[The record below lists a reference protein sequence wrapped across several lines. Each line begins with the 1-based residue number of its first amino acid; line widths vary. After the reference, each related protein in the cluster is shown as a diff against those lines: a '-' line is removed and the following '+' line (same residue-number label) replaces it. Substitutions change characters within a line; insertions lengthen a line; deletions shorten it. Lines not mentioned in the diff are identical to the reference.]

1 VLLLYWLYRLGWL
14 RRPLHKP
21 IVLLLALI
29 QKVISAFTFQVATG
43 TMVENIIADMVAII
57 AIITVITMTA
67 AIIDIISATGI
78 TMTGDMADI
87 VTITAGMAMVGIV
100 TMVIAITINSEDT

>member
-1 VLLLYWLYRLGWL
+1 MLLLYCLYRLGWL

-21 IVLLLALI
+21 IVFLLALI
-29 QKVISAFTFQVATG
+29 QKVISAFTFQVAIG

-57 AIITVITMTA
+57 VTITVITMIADIT
-67 AIIDIISATGI
+67 DIISVTGI

-87 VTITAGMAMVGIV
+87 VTITAGMVTVGIV
-100 TMVIAITINSEDT
+100 TMVIAITIDSGDT